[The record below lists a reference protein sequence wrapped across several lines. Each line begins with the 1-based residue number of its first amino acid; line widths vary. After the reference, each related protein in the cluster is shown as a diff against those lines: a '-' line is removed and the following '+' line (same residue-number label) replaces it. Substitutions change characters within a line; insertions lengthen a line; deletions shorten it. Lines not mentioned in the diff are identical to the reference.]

1 MDFDQQKT
9 NEIKQYLKY
18 KRLME
23 WSIENGVL
31 MKGVDFPASF
41 GDVTGVV
48 ASEDLP
54 SNTAFICIPQALIIS
69 PDKCKSTNLNT
80 VYNSHPEMFD
90 KDETN
95 DAEFNML
102 GIKLIC
108 IQVFY
113 MFNEKKKGELS
124 FYYPYI
130 SAVQANNTLLTWSN
144 EDLKKIE
151 DPIILE
157 EFANIKQDVLGLWG
171 KAKQI
176 FDNNED
182 VFGIP
187 RLTDKKDFYWAVECV
202 MSRCFGWS
210 LKSTCIIP
218 IADFL
223 NHSNRACTHYMVH
236 KGLEKGIPLKQKDQA
251 HFQQQYILKRNKIN
265 LSILGIENGNEMQI
279 VEDEKIRFVLDNKEY
294 LRDLK
299 VIDDLESLSID
310 GRKEIINQ
318 IYYEQMMQDPKMN
331 VWDLDSMTSSDSE
344 DNDSD
349 EEIKLTKHKE
359 LEILKIKEIAEWKRR
374 EEQKRIEK
382 QYQSIQLKNQPIVTV
397 TLNPKKKNK
406 VIIRGL
412 PQYQIEAIKAKQQIM
427 NGRFSKLQSEPTSSS
442 DNESETSEES
452 KWDWLNEYDQDAY
465 FCIATTEPIKKFEQ
479 VTVSYGRR
487 TNRFL
492 ISWYGF
498 ALSENIYS
506 SFNFRLWLNTD
517 IFKDQEKSRDEIL
530 NTIIIQKLIPEGE
543 SILNTILY
551 NGHEI
556 PVASLSKEFRIKRN
570 KLNIDTIIFLRLL
583 LRVHYGN
590 EKDLL
595 STIPVS
601 IDYEIFVMEFYY
613 SLLQNLM
620 KSYSQDLAQDLKE
633 LEQKMEY
640 QKRFAVYI
648 QSLITQIY
656 INKEKKEILIGQM
669 QIVEEAIRIL
679 QKFKETKQL
688 RESYLSD
695 IRLDVS
701 SKISL
706 IKGLKQYLKFVWEFL

>member
-1 MDFDQQKT
+1 MEFDQYKT
-9 NEIKQYLKY
+9 NEIKQNLKY
-18 KRLME
+18 KKLFE

-54 SNTAFICIPQALIIS
+54 SNTAIICIPQTLIIS
-69 PDKCKSTNLNT
+69 PDKCKGTNLSS
-80 VYNSHPEMFD
+80 VYKSHPEMFD

-102 GIKLIC
+102 I
-108 IQVFY
+108 FY

-130 SAVQANNTLLTWSN
+130 QAVQANNTLLTWSN

-151 DPIILE
+151 NPIIME

-176 FDNNED
+176 LDNNED
-182 VFGIP
+182 VFGIS

-223 NHSNRACTHYMVH
+223 NHSNKACTHYMVH
-236 KGLEKGIPLKQKDQA
+236 KGLEKGIPLQQKDHA
-251 HFQQQYILKRNKIN
+251 HFQQQYISKRNKVN

-279 VEDEKIRFVLDNKEY
+279 VEDEKIKFVLDNKEY
-294 LRDLK
+294 LRGLK
-299 VIDDLESLSID
+299 AIDNLETLSID
-310 GRKEIINQ
+310 GKKEIINQ
-318 IYYEQMMQDPKMN
+318 IYYEQMIQDPRMN
-331 VWDLDSMTSSDSE
+331 IWDLDSISSSDSE

-349 EEIKLTKHKE
+349 EEIKLAKSKE
-359 LEILKIKEIAEWKRR
+359 FEILKIKEIAEWKIR

-412 PQYQIEAIKAKQQIM
+412 PQYQIEAIKAKQQSM
-427 NGRFSKLQSEPTSSS
+427 NGRFSKLQSEPTQSS

-452 KWDWLNEYDQDAY
+452 KWDWLDEYDQDAY
-465 FCIATTEPIKKFEQ
+465 FCIATTEPVKKFEQ

-498 ALSENIYS
+498 ALPENIYS

-517 IFKDQEKSRDEIL
+517 IFKDEDKSRDEIL
-530 NTIIIQKLIPEGE
+530 STIIIKKLIPEGE
-543 SILNTILY
+543 SFVNTILY

-556 PVASLSKEFRIKRN
+556 PVASLSKEFRIKKN
-570 KLNIDTIIFLRLL
+570 KLNIDTIVFLRLL
-583 LRVHYGN
+583 LRVQYGT

-601 IDYEIFVMEFYY
+601 IDYEILVMEFYY

-620 KSYSQDLAQDLKE
+620 RSYSQDLVQDLKE
-633 LEQKMEY
+633 LEQKIEY
-640 QKRFAVYI
+640 QKRFA
-648 QSLITQIY
+648 IY
-656 INKEKKEILIGQM
+656 INKEEKEILIGQM
-669 QIVEEAIRIL
+669 QIVEVAIRIL

-688 RESYLSD
+688 KESYLSD